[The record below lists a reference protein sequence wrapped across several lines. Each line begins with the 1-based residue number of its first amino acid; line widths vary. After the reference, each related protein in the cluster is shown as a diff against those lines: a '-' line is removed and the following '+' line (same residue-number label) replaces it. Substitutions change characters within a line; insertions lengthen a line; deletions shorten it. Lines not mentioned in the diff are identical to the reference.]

1 MLRLALHV
9 DYDDGSSADVI
20 ASALDIVNFERKFNK
35 PITVFAD
42 EVRVEYLLE
51 LAFSALQR
59 KKLTTLE
66 FDEWADTISGIT
78 FGNEDDTEI
87 VPLESNPPTGS

>member
-35 PITVFAD
+35 SITVFAD

-51 LAFSALQR
+51 LAYSALTR
-59 KKLTTLE
+59 KKLTTLS
-66 FDEWADTISGIT
+66 FDDWADTISGIT
-78 FGNEDDTEI
+78 FGNEEDAEI
-87 VPLESNPPTGS
+87 VPLEKTPPTG

>member
-9 DYDDGSSADVI
+9 DYDGGSSADVI

-51 LAFSALQR
+51 LAYSALKR
-59 KKLTTLE
+59 KKLVTIE

-78 FGNEDDTEI
+78 FGNEEDAEI
-87 VPLESNPPTGS
+87 VPLEINQPTG

>member
-9 DYDDGSSADVI
+9 DYDDDSSADVI

-35 PITVFAD
+35 SITVFAD

-51 LAFSALQR
+51 LAYSALTR
-59 KKLTTLE
+59 KKLTTLS
-66 FDEWADTISGIT
+66 FDDWADTISGIT
-78 FGNEDDTEI
+78 FGNEEDAEI
-87 VPLESNPPTGS
+87 VPLEKTPPTG

>member
-35 PITVFAD
+35 SITVFAD

-51 LAFSALQR
+51 LAYSALAR
-59 KKLTTLE
+59 RKLTSIS

-78 FGNEDDTEI
+78 FGNEEEIAI
-87 VPLESNPPTGS
+87 VPLEKIQPIG

>member
-51 LAFSALQR
+51 LAFSALRR

-87 VPLESNPPTGS
+87 VPLENNQPTGS

>member
-9 DYDDGSSADVI
+9 DYDGGSSADVI

-35 PITVFAD
+35 PITVFAE

-51 LAFSALQR
+51 LAYSALTR

-66 FDEWADTISGIT
+66 FDEWADTITGIT
-78 FGNEDDTEI
+78 FGSEEDTEI
-87 VPLESNPPTGS
+87 VPLEKIQPTG

>member
-51 LAFSALQR
+51 LAYSALTR
-59 KKLTTLE
+59 KKLTVQS
-66 FDEWADTISGIT
+66 FDDWADTISGIT
-78 FGNEDDTEI
+78 FGNEEDAEI
-87 VPLESNPPTGS
+87 VPLEKNQPTG

>member
-9 DYDDGSSADVI
+9 DYDGGSSADVI

-35 PITVFAD
+35 PITVFAE

-51 LAFSALQR
+51 LAYSALKR
-59 KKLTTLE
+59 KNLVTID
-66 FDEWADTISGIT
+66 FDEWADTITGIT
-78 FGNEDDTEI
+78 FGNEEDTEI
-87 VPLESNPPTGS
+87 VPLEISQPIG

>member
-35 PITVFAD
+35 SITVFAE

-51 LAFSALQR
+51 LAYSALTR
-59 KKLTTLE
+59 KKLVTQS
-66 FDEWADTISGIT
+66 FDDWADTISGIT
-78 FGNEDDTEI
+78 FGNEEDAEI
-87 VPLESNPPTGS
+87 EP

>member
-9 DYDDGSSADVI
+9 DYDDGSSADVV

-35 PITVFAD
+35 PVTVFAD

-51 LAFSALQR
+51 LAYSAISR
-59 KKLTTLE
+59 KKLTELS
-66 FDEWADTISGIT
+66 FDDWADTISGIT

-87 VPLESNPPTGS
+87 VPLESNPPIG

>member
-9 DYDDGSSADVI
+9 DYDGGSSADVI

-35 PITVFAD
+35 PITVFSE

-51 LAFSALQR
+51 LAYSALKR
-59 KKLTTLE
+59 KKLVTVD
-66 FDEWADTISGIT
+66 FDEWADTITGIT
-78 FGNEDDTEI
+78 FGNEEDTEI
-87 VPLESNPPTGS
+87 VPLESSQPTG

>member
-51 LAFSALQR
+51 LAFSALRR

-87 VPLESNPPTGS
+87 VPLGNSQPTGS

>member
-9 DYDDGSSADVI
+9 DYDNGTSADVI

-35 PITVFAD
+35 SITVFAE

-51 LAFSALQR
+51 LAYSAMVR
-59 KKLTTLE
+59 KKLTELP
-66 FDEWADTISGIT
+66 FDDWADTISGIT
-78 FGNEDDTEI
+78 FGNEEDTEI
-87 VPLESNPPTGS
+87 VPLEKNQPTG

>member
-35 PITVFAD
+35 SITVFAE

-51 LAFSALQR
+51 LAYSALTR
-59 KKLTTLE
+59 KK
-66 FDEWADTISGIT
+66 
-78 FGNEDDTEI
+78 
-87 VPLESNPPTGS
+87 

>member
-35 PITVFAD
+35 SITVFA
-42 EVRVEYLLE
+42 E
-51 LAFSALQR
+51 QR
-59 KKLTTLE
+59 MFQLFPICL
-66 FDEWADTISGIT
+66 IC
-78 FGNEDDTEI
+78 
-87 VPLESNPPTGS
+87 

>member
-35 PITVFAD
+35 PVTVFAD

-51 LAFSALQR
+51 LAFSALKR

-66 FDEWADTISGIT
+66 FDEWADSISGIT
-78 FGNEDDTEI
+78 FGNEDENEI
-87 VPLESNPPTGS
+87 VPLESSPPIGS